1 MVKHSILFIMTWR
14 DGTIKNPSLLEIK
27 LSQLKQIERE
37 ILLLYY
43 VEDYSDPEIANTL
56 GLSVVAIK
64 KRRVRIVQRLKSQL
78 FRVE

>member
-1 MVKHSILFIMTWR
+1 MGQS
-14 DGTIKNPSLLEIK
+14 KNPSLLEIK

-56 GLSVVAIK
+56 GLSVLCYQK
-64 KRRVRIVQRLKSQL
+64 EGLESSRG
-78 FRVE
+78 